1 MLYFVA
7 FVVLAVFIWKAGS
20 HLTRE
25 VDELA
30 EETGLGRGFLGVFL
44 LGLITS
50 LPELLSTL
58 TAGALKNWDLGLGNI
73 YGSNVFNISM
83 LIWADLA
90 NRRVSDSL
98 SYSISRQ
105 SLVSALGAL
114 VMISMLSLGLYLYNN
129 GYGFPLAGMPA
140 MDWIV
145 LFSYFAIGV
154 GMWSAEKANGEGE
167 GEGEEKE
174 GLNRDRLLRIGLLSL
189 AVVVAGVAIAVV
201 CDRIS
206 QIPIA
211 GVPLGGTLVGGI
223 LLGMAT
229 SLPEFTVSI
238 SAVRLGAV
246 DMAVGNVFGSNMFN
260 VVIIPVVDLLIPGT
274 MLAGSLEHLFSYG
287 VIVLMTS
294 IFVLFALMRQVKKV
308 GPLSPASYLLGIIYL
323 LWAVCLYVLR

>member
-1 MLYFVA
+1 MLYFLA
-7 FVVLAVFIWKAGS
+7 FIVLAVFIWKAGS
-20 HLTRE
+20 RLTRE

-58 TAGALKNWDLGLGNI
+58 TAGVLKNWDLGLGNI

-83 LIWADLA
+83 LIWADLV
-90 NRRVSDSL
+90 NRRVTDSL
-98 SYSISRQ
+98 SYSVSRQ
-105 SLVSALGAL
+105 SLVSAMGAL
-114 VMISMLSLGLYLYNN
+114 VMVSMLSLGLYLYGA
-129 GYGFPLAGMPA
+129 GYGLPLAGMPV
-140 MDWIV
+140 MDWFI
-145 LFSYFAIGV
+145 LFAYFAVGL
-154 GMWSAEKANGEGE
+154 GMWSAEKANGN
-167 GEGEEKE
+167 GEER
-174 GLNRDRLLRIGLLSL
+174 GVLNRNRVLRIGLLSL

-206 QIPIA
+206 QISIG

-238 SAVRLGAV
+238 SAIRLGAV

-260 VVIIPVVDLLIPGT
+260 VVIIPVVDLLVPGT

-294 IFVLFALMRQVKKV
+294 IFVLFALMRQVKKI